1 MAFMS
6 THHNTAF
13 STARRPILKSTVT
26 EETAITLSASD
37 IVSKYEQQMAKMAEK
52 DKLSIDISKDDLN
65 VVHVD
70 DHIIVVSKPS
80 GVLCVP
86 DKSQNPSLNSAV
98 FAAYGGL
105 EGSADMSQMVVH
117 RLGMDTSGLV
127 VFARTLKALRHLNTQ
142 FRVRKV
148 TRKYESLLCGKLT
161 EGGSIDFPLMR
172 DFEAPPYVRVS
183 TDDMQNKL
191 IGLDKEDLPKDL
203 HKILAAPK
211 PSITKY
217 EVLGA
222 EEIGGNDVTRVE
234 LVSLSGRTHQLNV
247 HCAAIGHAIVNDSTY
262 GVDGVATKNGGVEV
276 DGVIS
281 EEAQREINAA
291 KDGGMCV
298 HLKELT
304 FQHPESGEMMTFK
317 SEAPF

>member
-1 MAFMS
+1 
-6 THHNTAF
+6 
-13 STARRPILKSTVT
+13 
-26 EETAITLSASD
+26 
-37 IVSKYEQQMAKMAEK
+37 MAKMVEK

-70 DHIIVVSKPS
+70 EHIIVVSKPS

-86 DKSQNPSLNSAV
+86 DKAQNPSLNSAV

-105 EGSADMSQMVVH
+105 EGSTDMSQMVVH

-127 VFARTLKALRHLNTQ
+127 VFARTLKALRNLNTQ

-172 DFEAPPYVRVS
+172 DFEVPPYMRVS
-183 TDDMQNKL
+183 TDEMQTKL
-191 IGLDKEDLPKDL
+191 IGLEKDDLPKDL
-203 HKILAAPK
+203 RKILAAPK
-211 PSITKY
+211 PSITNY
-217 EVLGA
+217 EVLGV
-222 EEIGGNDVTRVE
+222 EEIGGHDVTRVE

-262 GVDGVATKNGGVEV
+262 GVDGVATKNGGAEV

-281 EEAQREINAA
+281 EDAQREINAA

-304 FQHPESGEMMTFK
+304 IKHPATGEMMTFESK
-317 SEAPF
+317 SPF